1 MENLAIDITEKRN
14 VQLAIDQ
21 LNEEQSK
28 KTGDANIARIHEFL
42 VDMVTANPELAEKIL
57 AKKEVLKFSLGVIRS
72 AAQKNGGGIP
82 DNVAFEKVLKE
93 LKIEGYE
100 VVMKPEVRKVGQP
113 EEPEAPAAKRKQY
126 VNLDDLL

>member
-1 MENLAIDITEKRN
+1 MENLAIDITGKRN

-21 LNEEQSK
+21 LNEEQAK

-42 VDMVTANPELAEKIL
+42 IDMVTANPELAEKIM
-57 AKKEVLKFSLGVIRS
+57 AKKNVLDFSLGVIRDE
-72 AAQKNGGGIP
+72 ARGNGGGIP
-82 DNVAFEKVLKE
+82 DNVAFERVLKR

-113 EEPEAPAAKRKQY
+113 EESAPAAKKKTY

>member
-1 MENLAIDITEKRN
+1 MEEKNLAIDITGKRN
-14 VQLAIDQ
+14 MQMAIDQ
-21 LNEEQSK
+21 LNEEQSQ

-42 VDMVTANPELAEKIL
+42 NDMVIANPELAEKIT
-57 AKKEVLKFSLGVIRS
+57 AKKNVLDFSLGVIRS

-93 LKIEGYE
+93 LGIEGYE
-100 VVMKPEVRKVGQP
+100 VVMKPEVRKAGAP
-113 EEPEAPAAKRKQY
+113 EPALKRKQY